1 MPHRDEAAIERSRIV
16 ELEESPERR
25 AERIR
30 EGAYAIAY
38 AAGCQL
44 TVRFLLR
51 QGASIDNAEELA
63 QAAWAKGWE
72 CLDQL
77 RNPDVL
83 HCWVNSIALNM
94 YRGACRRPKQVPF
107 EDSAS
112 SSNLDLNLDIER
124 ALEQLRDA
132 DRECFERR
140 YIEGR
145 GIREIAMQQHTS
157 EGAVRIRL
165 MRTRRRM
172 RGLMTLFTNE
182 PEPVAEHEV

>member
-1 MPHRDEAAIERSRIV
+1 MPHRNEPAIERPPAAREASS
-16 ELEESPERR
+16 ESVAART
-25 AERIR
+25 R
-30 EGAYAIAY
+30 ESAYAVAY

-51 QGASIDNAEELA
+51 QGASLDNAEELA

-72 CLDQL
+72 CLEQL

-124 ALEQLRDA
+124 ALQQLRDA
-132 DRECFERR
+132 DRECFEHR

-145 GIREIAMQQHTS
+145 GIREIAIQQHTS

-165 MRTRRRM
+165 MRTRRRI
-172 RGLMTLFTNE
+172 RGLMSLLADA
-182 PEPVAEHEV
+182 PEQLPEHQV